1 VQRLAARIDAPAA
14 GLGGR
19 LISGVREAG
28 KQATRRRVLDAAR
41 ELFDEVGYESATIR
55 QIASRA
61 GVSVGSVFTGFYSKQ
76 HILSEV
82 MQERLAALY
91 GDLERVIPHLR
102 GSTADRC
109 RSMFA
114 VHYAFEFRRLHLF
127 LAYVA
132 AGFDWRADPAL
143 PTMGANPRLRG
154 MIRDCLAGG
163 IERGD
168 VRGDADVELA
178 VDLLVAAYAWNYRR
192 AAAQPTQPETLTD
205 LFDRQVG
212 LIFAGLA
219 RA

>member
-1 VQRLAARIDAPAA
+1 
-14 GLGGR
+14 
-19 LISGVREAG
+19 VREAR

-41 ELFDEVGYESATIR
+41 ELFEEVGYDSATIR
-55 QIASRA
+55 EIAGRA
-61 GVSVGSVFTGFYSKQ
+61 GVSVGSVFTGFCSKS

-82 MQERLAALY
+82 MQERLSDLY
-91 GDLERVIPHLR
+91 GDLERVTPHLR

-132 AGFDWRADPAL
+132 AGFDWRADPVL

-154 MIRDCLAGG
+154 MVRDCLAEGVK
-163 IERGD
+163 RGD
-168 VRGDADVELA
+168 VRPAADLELA
-178 VDLLVAAYAWNYRR
+178 ADLLIGVYAWNYRL
-192 AAAQPTQPETLTD
+192 AAAQPTQPEQLTD

-219 RA
+219 TG

>member
-1 VQRLAARIDAPAA
+1 MRAAEA
-14 GLGGR
+14 GGGCV
-19 LISGVREAG
+19 ISGVREAR

-41 ELFDEVGYESATIR
+41 ELFDEVGYDSATIR
-55 QIASRA
+55 EIAGRA
-61 GVSVGSVFTGFYSKQ
+61 QVSVGSVFTGFRSKA

-82 MQERLAALY
+82 MQERLADLY
-91 GDLERVIPHLR
+91 GDLERVAPHMR

-127 LAYVA
+127 LAFVA

-154 MIRDCLAGG
+154 MIRDCL
-163 IERGD
+163 IEGVRRGD
-168 VRGDADVELA
+168 VRPDAELELV
-178 VDLLVAAYAWNYRR
+178 VDLLIGVYAWNYRL
-192 AAAQPTQPETLTD
+192 AAAQPTQPDALTE

-212 LIFAGLA
+212 IIFSGLSPG
-219 RA
+219 

>member
-1 VQRLAARIDAPAA
+1 M
-14 GLGGR
+14 
-19 LISGVREAG
+19 REAR

-41 ELFDEVGYESATIR
+41 ELFDAVGYESATIR
-55 QIASRA
+55 EIAGRA
-61 GVSVGSVFTGFYSKQ
+61 GVSVGSVFTGFRSKA

-82 MQERLAALY
+82 MQERLGDLY
-91 GDLERVIPHLR
+91 GDLERVAPHLR

-143 PTMGANPRLRG
+143 PTLGANPRLRG
-154 MIRDCLAGG
+154 MVRDCLVDGVR
-163 IERGD
+163 RGD
-168 VRGDADVELA
+168 VRPDAEIELS
-178 VDLLVAAYAWNYRR
+178 VDLLVGVYAWNYRL
-192 AAAQPTQPETLTD
+192 AAAQPVRPEQLTD

-212 LIFAGLA
+212 VIFAGLA
-219 RA
+219 PS